1 MSDNMASDRHL
12 PGAAECWLN
21 HCWSKINY

>member
-1 MSDNMASDRHL
+1 MASDRHL